1 MAISFGKVNRSA
13 SFNPTSAFPLDAR
26 YYFETLAAAEAAA
39 AAAVEVGSAEGT
51 YFYGQNVVVVTETDA
66 TLYVINPN
74 KTLKQVGKVPLGD
87 GKSIAV
93 ADDGTISMLGFAE
106 AVEGAQPRKK
116 ADGTIE
122 WVVPSTDTVDGLQTA
137 VAGLQSGVDAIKAD
151 YLKAADKTE
160 LESKI
165 ATAQSAA
172 EATQTDVDNLEA
184 YVGTFTA
191 VGEETTVIGYIDAK
205 IGAIPEQTDY
215 SVTVEESSPAGY
227 AKAYAFKQLGKT
239 VATVN
244 IPKDMVVESGS
255 VVTNPV
261 GQPEGTYIKLVLAN
275 ANEDVLYID
284 VGSLIE
290 YITGD
295 TAADG
300 MITVAV
306 DPTTHI
312 ATATINDGTVTLAK
326 LHVDVQTAINKAH
339 THENADV
346 LVAITAE
353 KVSAWDAAQVNVI
366 DSVDNTQFAIDESK
380 NLTLLD
386 IAMSKVTGLADA
398 LAGKVDVVEGSRLIT
413 SDEAEKL
420 EKLVLGAD
428 GSVSVSG
435 TIAAG
440 NVDGLADWIT
450 NRAGTLKGL
459 SENNFNDTLLAK
471 LNGIAE
477 GAEVNYIKSV
487 SDEFTVSAEG
497 RLSVASVSVSKLVQA
512 EDEVLILNGG
522 ASA

>member
-1 MAISFGKVNRSA
+1 M
-13 SFNPTSAFPLDAR
+13 
-26 YYFETLAAAEAAA
+26 
-39 AAAVEVGSAEGT
+39 
-51 YFYGQNVVVVTETDA
+51 
-66 TLYVINPN
+66 
-74 KTLKQVGKVPLGD
+74 
-87 GKSIAV
+87 
-93 ADDGTISMLGFAE
+93 
-106 AVEGAQPRKK
+106 
-116 ADGTIE
+116 
-122 WVVPSTDTVDGLQTA
+122 
-137 VAGLQSGVDAIKAD
+137 
-151 YLKAADKTE
+151 
-160 LESKI
+160 
-165 ATAQSAA
+165 
-172 EATQTDVDNLEA
+172 
-184 YVGTFTA
+184 
-191 VGEETTVIGYIDAK
+191 
-205 IGAIPEQTDY
+205 
-215 SVTVEESSPAGY
+215 
-227 AKAYAFKQLGKT
+227 
-239 VATVN
+239 
-244 IPKDMVVESGS
+244 
-255 VVTNPV
+255 
-261 GQPEGTYIKLVLAN
+261 
-275 ANEDVLYID
+275 LYID

-346 LVAITAE
+346 LAAITAE

-366 DSVDNTQFAIDESK
+366 DSVDNTQFAIDEAK

-413 SDEAEKL
+413 SDEAGKL
-420 EKLVLGAD
+420 EKLVLGDD

-440 NVDGLADWIT
+440 NVVGLADWIT

-497 RLSVASVSVSKLVQA
+497 KLSVASVSVSKLVQA